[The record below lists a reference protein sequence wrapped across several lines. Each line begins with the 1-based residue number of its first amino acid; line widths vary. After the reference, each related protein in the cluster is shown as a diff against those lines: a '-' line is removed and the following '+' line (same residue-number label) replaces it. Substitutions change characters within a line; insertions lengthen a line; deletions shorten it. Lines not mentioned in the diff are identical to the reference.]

1 MQTQFT
7 SMQSTSSVKL
17 KHATHETMKIAMY
30 ASETGL
36 ANDLVKYKVGF
47 SIPRESTVLGLLTK
61 YWSQLTA
68 NLQSSQVIISEKR
81 GWSIF

>member
-17 KHATHETMKIAMY
+17 KHATHETMKIATY
-30 ASETGL
+30 ANETGL

-47 SIPRESTVLGLLTK
+47 SIPRKTPSLVG
-61 YWSQLTA
+61 
-68 NLQSSQVIISEKR
+68 
-81 GWSIF
+81 

>member
-1 MQTQFT
+1 
-7 SMQSTSSVKL
+7 MQSTSSVKL

-47 SIPRESTVLGLLTK
+47 SIPRESTVLGLLSK
-61 YWSQLTA
+61 Y
-68 NLQSSQVIISEKR
+68 
-81 GWSIF
+81 